1 MVEAEVDWE
10 EMEEL
15 EDLVEEQV
23 VQVLQVNLM
32 VPLLEV
38 HQ

>member
-15 EDLVEEQV
+15 EDLGEEMV

>member
-15 EDLVEEQV
+15 EDLGEEKV
-23 VQVLQVNLM
+23 VQVLQGNLM

>member
-1 MVEAEVDWE
+1 VVEAEVDWE

-15 EDLVEEQV
+15 EDLGEEKV

>member
-15 EDLVEEQV
+15 EDLGEEKV